1 MGTLYVVATPLGN
14 VSDLSPRARG
24 VLGQVSCVY
33 AEDTRVTLKLLAA
46 IGVQA
51 SCKSYREALPPV
63 KRMAIEREVVTRLQ
77 AGEDLAY
84 CSDAGTPGISDPGDL
99 LVAAVRAAG
108 CAVVPVVGPSAF
120 AALLSVAGVGV
131 QRPWFAGFPPHAK
144 GRETFLR
151 RCHELLQ
158 GGLVDAVVFF
168 EAPTRVRKLLA
179 VVAQWEGAQVV
190 LGRELTKQYEE
201 VLVGAPAEVLA
212 TLAEVP
218 RGECVVLVRLRETAP

>member
-1 MGTLYVVATPLGN
+1 MGRLFVVATPLGN
-14 VSDLSPRARG
+14 LSDLSPRARE
-24 VLGQVSCVY
+24 VLEGVSCVY

-46 IGVQA
+46 LGVRA

-63 KRMAIEREVVTRLQ
+63 RRLAIEREVVARLE

-84 CSDAGTPGISDPGDL
+84 CSDAGTPGVSDPGDM

-108 CAVVPVVGPSAF
+108 YSVVPVVGPSAL

-158 GGLVDAVVFF
+158 DGLVDGVVFF
-168 EAPTRVRKLLA
+168 EAPTRVRKLLQ
-179 VVAQWEGAQVV
+179 VVASWGGAQVV
-190 LGRELTKQYEE
+190 LGRELTKVHEE
-201 VLVGAPAEVLA
+201 VLVGSPDDVLGR
-212 TLAEVP
+212 LAEVP
-218 RGECVVLVRLRETAP
+218 KGECVLLVRL

>member
-14 VSDLSPRARG
+14 LGDLAPRARE
-24 VLGQVSCVY
+24 VLGKVSCVY

-63 KRMAIEREVVTRLQ
+63 KRLAIERELVTRLQ

-108 CAVVPVVGPSAF
+108 FPVVPVVGPSAM
-120 AALLSVAGVGV
+120 AAILSVAGIGV

-151 RCHELLQ
+151 RCSELLQ
-158 GGLVDAVVFF
+158 SELVDGVVFF

-179 VVAQWEGAQVV
+179 AVATWGEVQVV
-190 LGRELTKQYEE
+190 LGRELTKVHEE
-201 VLVGAPAEVLA
+201 VLAGSAEEVLQKLA
-212 TLAEVP
+212 TEP
-218 RGECVVLVRLRETAP
+218 RGECVVLVART